1 MAANSFPIDA
11 AQLVG
16 LFMESVLYGKDN
28 HSQCPAKLTPF
39 LPGVYLVSF
48 FNCIRTLVWF
58 EGRFKSWH
66 DLNYMMLLAAILMFM
81 FATLDVAF
89 HLRHNLEAFIYFR
102 GDPVEEFDQ
111 TADWINVIA
120 MVFYV
125 LQTFVGDS
133 ILIFRCWVVYDRN
146 WLVVAAPICL
156 WLATTV
162 CGIMTIY
169 TEATIN
175 SSSRLLN
182 SSLLKPFI
190 TSMLCLTMATNTLTT
205 SLIVYRIW
213 GVQKSLKQ
221 GFAIVPNPRLTRLL
235 FTLIESGLLY
245 TFSVIVLFILYIG
258 SNNGQYG
265 VSNAGITFNLMIT
278 SADRNRNTSTHSSF
292 HRSHP
297 SIHSFQGGPG
307 MHMPVN
313 IKTTVSRF
321 ADPVTPV
328 NSLFD
333 LEKS

>member
-16 LFMESVLYGKDN
+16 LFMESVLYGWVSWAGHFRPWFWTHLFPSKDN

-133 ILIFRCWVVYDRN
+133 ILVWVFFHGRIPTSDN
-146 WLVVAAPICL
+146 LI
-156 WLATTV
+156 
-162 CGIMTIY
+162 
-169 TEATIN
+169 
-175 SSSRLLN
+175 SSSWARFLDAGSSTIGTGW
-182 SSLLKPFI
+182 SSL
-190 TSMLCLTMATNTLTT
+190 
-205 SLIVYRIW
+205 
-213 GVQKSLKQ
+213 
-221 GFAIVPNPRLTRLL
+221 
-235 FTLIESGLLY
+235 
-245 TFSVIVLFILYIG
+245 
-258 SNNGQYG
+258 
-265 VSNAGITFNLMIT
+265 
-278 SADRNRNTSTHSSF
+278 
-292 HRSHP
+292 HRSAC
-297 SIHSFQGGPG
+297 G
-307 MHMPVN
+307 
-313 IKTTVSRF
+313 
-321 ADPVTPV
+321 
-328 NSLFD
+328 
-333 LEKS
+333 